1 MRDYFQVKNSFRYD
15 QSQFIGD
22 ETTRVD
28 VTYAD
33 EATEIYHASP
43 AAAKLYTGFDF
54 SKIE

>member
-28 VTYAD
+28 VPYAD